1 MKSVVLSVIQ
11 EQKINK
17 DHEEAFKYYES
28 SSSKW
33 LQLLWI
39 MKIFIIRSIFWET
52 PELLLL
58 IVKVKGT
65 EEITSWVIWQYI
77 LLP

>member
-33 LQLLWI
+33 LQLL
-39 MKIFIIRSIFWET
+39 
-52 PELLLL
+52 
-58 IVKVKGT
+58 
-65 EEITSWVIWQYI
+65 
-77 LLP
+77 